1 MKNSLYNIFYRQA
14 NCFYV
19 YNQVSSALI
28 QIDKELWRNLPQNN
42 FEDINNY
49 TITKLKKMGFV
60 CDKSLEESDVIVAKN
75 KYNRYSN
82 NTIRM
87 TIMPTMSCNF
97 RCWYCYETHET
108 GVMSKENVQSII
120 RFAEN
125 TIKENRPKAFI
136 LDWFGGEPLM
146 CFKNHVY
153 IISKEIKQLC
163 MDNNVRFKNMITTNG
178 YYITEEIVEQLKE
191 ISLTNY
197 QITLDGAKQFHNI
210 TRFSNNENNSFDKI
224 VKNMILLCENIPN
237 INMTLRI
244 NYTKDNLNTVEEII
258 DSFPNHIRPKI
269 NVTMQVVWQQKKELS
284 NSIKLVE
291 EKFNLFKNAGF
302 KVNRDTYHSYSTMA
316 CYIENMQQYVINYD
330 MYVYKCTAR
339 DFSNRTFSI
348 GLINNNGKFIPSP
361 FYYKYYASRTGF
373 ENEQCLKCE
382 YLPSC
387 KSICIQKV
395 LENNK
400 LECNKERIR
409 EALIYRIKN
418 MINEREQ

>member
-1 MKNSLYNIFYRQA
+1 MKNSFYNIFYRHA
-14 NCFYV
+14 GCFYV

-28 QIDKELWRNLPQNN
+28 KVDEELWRNLPLNKL
-42 FEDINNY
+42 EGTDDD
-49 TITKLKKMGFV
+49 TISQLKKMGIV
-60 CDKSLEESDVIVAKN
+60 CNKSLEESDVIVAKN

-120 RFAEN
+120 KFAEN
-125 TIKENRPKAFI
+125 TIKEHRPKAFI
-136 LDWFGGEPLM
+136 LDWFGGEPLI

-153 IISKEIKQLC
+153 IISKEIKQIC
-163 MDNNVRFKNMITTNG
+163 MDNNVCFKNMITTNG
-178 YYITEEIVEQLKE
+178 YYITEEMVEQLKE

-210 TRFSNNENNSFDKI
+210 TRFSNNEKNSFDKI
-224 VKNMILLCENIPN
+224 VKNIILLCENIPN
-237 INMTLRI
+237 VNMTLRI
-244 NYTKDNLNTVEEII
+244 NYTKDNLNTVEEIT
-258 DSFPNHIRPKI
+258 DSFPNHIRPRI
-269 NVTMQVVWQQKKELS
+269 NVAMQVVWQQKKELS

-291 EKFNLFKNAGF
+291 EKFDLFKNAGF
-302 KVNRDTYHSYSTMA
+302 KVNRDTNHSYSPMV
-316 CYIENMQQYVINYD
+316 CYTENMQQYVINYD
-330 MYVYKCTAR
+330 LNIYKCTAR
-339 DFSNRTFSI
+339 DFSNKAFSI
-348 GLINNNGKFIPSP
+348 GYIDNKGKFIPSP
-361 FYYKYYASRTGF
+361 FYYKYYASKAGF
-373 ENEQCLKCE
+373 ENEQCLRCE

-387 KSICIQKV
+387 KCICIQKV
-395 LENNK
+395 LENKKN
-400 LECNKERIR
+400 ECNKERIR

>member
-1 MKNSLYNIFYRQA
+1 MKNSFYNIFYRYA
-14 NCFYV
+14 GCFYV

-28 QIDKELWRNLPQNN
+28 KVDEELWSNLPLNKL
-42 FEDINNY
+42 EGTDDD
-49 TITKLKKMGFV
+49 TISQLKKMGIV
-60 CDKSLEESDVIVAKN
+60 CNKSLEESDVIVAKN

-136 LDWFGGEPLM
+136 LDWFGGEPLI

-163 MDNNVRFKNMITTNG
+163 MDNNVCFKNMITTNG
-178 YYITEEIVEQLKE
+178 YYITEEMVEQLKE

-210 TRFSNNENNSFDKI
+210 TRFSNNEKNSFDKI
-224 VKNMILLCENIPN
+224 VKNIILLCENIPN
-237 INMTLRI
+237 VNMTLRI
-244 NYTKDNLNTVEEII
+244 NYTKDNLNTVEEIT
-258 DSFPNHIRPKI
+258 DSFPNHIRPRI
-269 NVTMQVVWQQKKELS
+269 NVAMQVVWQQKKELS

-291 EKFNLFKNAGF
+291 EKFDLFKNAGF
-302 KVNRDTYHSYSTMA
+302 KVNRDTNHSYSPMV
-316 CYIENMQQYVINYD
+316 CYTENMQQYVINYD
-330 MYVYKCTAR
+330 LNIYKCTAR
-339 DFSNRTFSI
+339 DISNKAFSI
-348 GLINNNGKFIPSP
+348 GYIDNKGKFIPSP
-361 FYYKYYASRTGF
+361 LYYKYYASKAGF
-373 ENEQCLKCE
+373 ENEQCLRCE

-387 KSICIQKV
+387 QCICIQKV
-395 LENNK
+395 LENKKN
-400 LECNKERIR
+400 ECNKERIR